1 MQFNLIIN
9 QTRTQANKHAMP
21 YLDVNNVT
29 LPVDAHVCGQ
39 GNWACKVNATN

>member
-1 MQFNLIIN
+1 MS
-9 QTRTQANKHAMP
+9 

-39 GNWACKVNATN
+39 RNWAFEVNEGDRVVLFCTALTMFNHI